1 MRRARTQTGRARRR
15 GLGLA
20 LAVTTVAGLVAG
32 QVPAGAG
39 RAGAAGTAGPAGPAG
54 LAQPSPGPGGI
65 EFYTPPAGAPTGEHG
80 DLVSYRTTTVDLGE
94 GAPEV
99 DAWTVMYQS
108 TDANDA
114 PVHVTGT
121 VLVPTEPA
129 SGARPV
135 LSYAFGSH
143 GLAQEC
149 APSLQMGAG
158 TDYETANVVAA
169 LEEGYAV
176 VATDYVGYTTGAT
189 PTYII
194 GAAEGHAVLD
204 IVTAAA
210 QVPGSGVS
218 ADAPAAVWGYSQG
231 GQAAAWAGELQPT
244 YAPDLDLV
252 GVAAGG
258 IPADLAETARTLD
271 GGAGATFEM
280 MAIAGMATQHPE
292 LPLDA
297 VLSPAGREAF
307 QTLRTQCVFEAL
319 PAMRNKTLA
328 DYTGGVTL
336 DQLLAIGPVADI
348 VNAQALGT
356 SAIEAPVYQYHGQAD
371 EIVPLGQ
378 AYAAKQSWCE
388 QGVDVTF
395 DLFPSEHI
403 TTQFQ
408 AAPQALEFIAARVAG
423 EPAGGN
429 CDQATPPPTTAE
441 PKGGDFTVSLD
452 EWALD
457 GTLHLATLA
466 QDVTLPE
473 ASTFTAL
480 TNLSTEELTGD
491 LAVPDF
497 DSPITFLG
505 FLPLSARV
513 SLEPA
518 GTTGSVSLGTDGR
531 LDIQGTARASIVVES
546 LSFLG
551 IPLTLTPCRTT
562 TPVEFDLSFEG
573 PVSALGSGDLTFAGA
588 TTIPAITG
596 CEGDFIGAFIGTF
609 MSGPGNEFTF
619 TVSAPEPV
627 PA

>member
-1 MRRARTQTGRARRR
+1 M
-15 GLGLA
+15 A
-20 LAVTTVAGLVAG
+20 LAVATLAGLVAG
-32 QVPAGAG
+32 QAPAGA
-39 RAGAAGTAGPAGPAG
+39 RTTGAAGTSGADRAAAP
-54 LAQPSPGPGGI
+54 AQPSPGPGGI
-65 EFYTPPAGAPTGEHG
+65 EFYAPPAGAPTGEHG

-114 PVHVTGT
+114 PVYVTGT

-129 SGARPV
+129 SGTRPV
-135 LSYAFGSH
+135 LSYAVGTH
-143 GLAQEC
+143 GLAQRC
-149 APSLQMGAG
+149 APSLQMAAG
-158 TDYETANVVAA
+158 TDYETANIVAA

-176 VATDYVGYTTGAT
+176 VATDYAGYTTGAT

-204 IVTAAA
+204 IVTAAS
-210 QVPGSGVS
+210 QVPDSGVS
-218 ADAPAAVWGYSQG
+218 AGAPTAIWGYSQG
-231 GQAAAWAGELQPT
+231 GQAAAWAGELQPA

-280 MAIAGMATQHPE
+280 MAITGMATQHPE

-307 QTLRTQCVFEAL
+307 QTLRGQCVFEAL
-319 PAMRNKTLA
+319 PAMRNKSLA

-348 VNAQALGT
+348 VNAQAVGT
-356 SAIEAPVYQYHGQAD
+356 SPIEAPVYQYHGQAD

-378 AYAAKQSWCE
+378 AYAAKQNWCE

-408 AAPQALEFIAARVAG
+408 AAPRALEFLAARVAG
-423 EPAGGN
+423 EPTAGN
-429 CDQATPPPTTAE
+429 CDQSTPPTSTAE
-441 PKGGDFTVSLD
+441 PKGGDFTVALD

-457 GTLHLATLA
+457 GTLRLATLA
-466 QDVTLPE
+466 QDVTLPDG
-473 ASTFTAL
+473 STFTAGA
-480 TNLSTEELTGD
+480 NISTEELAGD
-491 LAVPDF
+491 LAVPEF
-497 DSPITFLG
+497 DTPITFLG

-513 SLEPA
+513 SLEPG
-518 GTTGSVSLGTDGR
+518 GTSGSVSLGTDGN
-531 LDIQGTARASIVVES
+531 LEIQGTARASIVIET

-551 IPLTLTPCRTT
+551 IPLTFTPCRTA
-562 TPVEFDLSFEG
+562 TPVEFDLSFQG
-573 PVSALGSGDLTFAGA
+573 PVSALGSGDLQFTGT

-596 CEGDFIGAFIGTF
+596 CEGDFIGAFVGIF
-609 MSGPGNEFTF
+609 MTGPNNQFTF
-619 TVSAPEPV
+619 TVSAPDPV